1 MKVKAVRL
9 YGVND
14 IRFEEFDLRDIGE
27 DELLASV
34 MTDSLCMS
42 TYKAVLQGSGHRC
55 VPDDIAV
62 NPVLIGHEFCGRVEK
77 VGTAFQDRIH
87 VGDLFT
93 VQPKMVDGD
102 TIKGPGYSFPYY
114 GGDATHII
122 VPAEAVNE
130 GYYLPYSGDAY
141 FKASTAEPLSCLVSA
156 ARSQYHLGEN
166 SKTHIMGLKQGGCM
180 AILAGCGSM
189 GLGAAEVAMALEQR
203 PKRIVI
209 TDIDEKR
216 IARAKSVLKPKNG
229 VKIEIVNTKDME
241 DPVKSLKQHANG
253 NGFDDIF
260 IMAPVPSVI
269 ETADAIA
276 GTNSCINF
284 FAGPT
289 KKKFGAMV
297 NFYGVHYNDKHIIGT
312 SGGDIDDMKESLR
325 LLEEEK
331 IDPSILLSHIGGL
344 NSAAEATLH
353 LPEIP
358 GAKKLIYCN
367 IDLPLTAIDEFEEKG
382 RTDPLFATLHEI
394 CASNNM
400 LWCKEAEEYLLQN
413 APRL

>member
-55 VPDDIAV
+55 VPDDIAT

-180 AILAGCGSM
+180 AILAGCGPM
-189 GLGAAEVAMALEQR
+189 GLGAAEVAMALEPR

-229 VKIEIVNTKDME
+229 VEIEIVNTKDME
-241 DPVKSLKQHANG
+241 DPVKSLKQYANG

-289 KKKFGAMV
+289 KKEFGAMV

-344 NSAAEATLH
+344 DSAAEATLH

-394 CASNNM
+394 CTSNNM